1 MSALA
6 KALVAGRHQRLIY
19 LVLLAGIFSVL
30 LVIGYGF
37 VNWQVASLVAQ
48 DQRAEIARTDTIRHS
63 VNKALQLMQRDATSP
78 PCSHAFLAQM
88 QHIAFLADGLN
99 EFLYAPSG
107 YVSCSTSR
115 ASFTERVFLGEEDV
129 PPSGPERISWRIQRN
144 LGPIGLTDAVGTIA
158 QIGDFAVAIPPYGS
172 ENEVGWLSREL
183 VARSGDR
190 VWTIAGTENLYK
202 ELISKKPETWMRRL
216 TTVSS
221 IACDSQGL
229 HCVAS
234 RADLIGWAR
243 SSITILSSTVVLT
256 AMFAWICAFTIVRWL
271 RDYWSFE
278 ARFLRRLD
286 TQSVLVLYQPIVDIS
301 SDEVA
306 CVEALARWVDVDGT
320 VVSPANFIDIV
331 VKAKRTAE
339 FTQMVADRAFA
350 DLNEHPPPCS
360 HPLEVNFNVFACD
373 FDSGRLLK
381 IFAQFL
387 NQPHRFRVAIELIE
401 FHDIDLEKAQA
412 TVEALAAAGVKT
424 YIDDFGTGYS
434 SIERVARLPVDGVKL
449 DRSFAMS
456 PPDSIMGRM
465 LVQVIE
471 MVKTTGR
478 SIIVE
483 GVETLTRLNL
493 LRATGIVGYVQG
505 YVIAPPLEIEALR
518 AFMLRGNAAWKADD
532 VAA

>member
-1 MSALA
+1 
-6 KALVAGRHQRLIY
+6 
-19 LVLLAGIFSVL
+19 
-30 LVIGYGF
+30 
-37 VNWQVASLVAQ
+37 
-48 DQRAEIARTDTIRHS
+48 
-63 VNKALQLMQRDATSP
+63 
-78 PCSHAFLAQM
+78 
-88 QHIAFLADGLN
+88 
-99 EFLYAPSG
+99 
-107 YVSCSTSR
+107 
-115 ASFTERVFLGEEDV
+115 
-129 PPSGPERISWRIQRN
+129 
-144 LGPIGLTDAVGTIA
+144 
-158 QIGDFAVAIPPYGS
+158 
-172 ENEVGWLSREL
+172 
-183 VARSGDR
+183 
-190 VWTIAGTENLYK
+190 
-202 ELISKKPETWMRRL
+202 
-216 TTVSS
+216 
-221 IACDSQGL
+221 
-229 HCVAS
+229 
-234 RADLIGWAR
+234 
-243 SSITILSSTVVLT
+243 
-256 AMFAWICAFTIVRWL
+256 MFAWICAFTIVRWL
-271 RDYWSFE
+271 REYWSFE

-286 TQSVLVLYQPIVDIS
+286 TQSVLVLYQPIVDIN
-301 SDEVA
+301 SDQVA

-320 VVSPANFIDIV
+320 VVSPVNFIDIV
-331 VKAKRTAE
+331 AKANRTAE

-350 DLNEHPPPCS
+350 DLNEHPPCA
-360 HPLEVNFNVFACD
+360 HPLEINFNVFACD
-373 FDSGRLLK
+373 FDSGLLLK
-381 IFAQFL
+381 IFAKFL

-483 GVETLTRLNL
+483 GVESLTRLNL

>member
-6 KALVAGRHQRLIY
+6 KALVAGRHQRLICF
-19 LVLLAGIFSVL
+19 LLLADIFAVL

-48 DQRAEIARTDTIRHS
+48 DQRAELARTDSIRQNVARS
-63 VNKALQLMQRDATSP
+63 LQLLQRDATAL
-78 PCSHAFLAQM
+78 PCTRAFLAQM

-99 EFLYAPSG
+99 EFLYAPGG
-107 YVSCSTSR
+107 YASCSTSR
-115 ASFTERVFLGEEDV
+115 ASFPGSVFLGEEDI
-129 PPSGPERISWRIQRN
+129 PAGGPEKISWRLQRN

-183 VARSGDR
+183 IARSGDGL
-190 VWTIAGTENLYK
+190 WTIAGMEGLYK
-202 ELISKKPETWMRRL
+202 ELISNKPDTWVRRL

-221 IACDSQGL
+221 TACDAYGV

-286 TQSVLVLYQPIVDIS
+286 TSSVLVLYQPIVDIK
-301 SDEVA
+301 SDQVA

-331 VKAKRTAE
+331 VKANRTAE

-350 DLNEHPPPCS
+350 DLNEHPPCS
-360 HPLEVNFNVFACD
+360 HPLEINFNVFACD

-381 IFAQFL
+381 IFAKFL
-387 NQPHRFRVAIELIE
+387 DQPHRFRVAIELIE

-412 TVEALAAAGVKT
+412 TVESLAAAGVKT

-483 GVETLTRLNL
+483 GVESLTRLNL

>member
-6 KALVAGRHQRLIY
+6 KALVAGRHQRLMC
-19 LVLLAGIFSVL
+19 LVLLADIFAVL

-48 DQRAEIARTDTIRHS
+48 DQQAEIARTDTIRHH
-63 VNKALQLMQRDATSP
+63 VARALQLLQRDARAL

-107 YVSCSTSR
+107 YASCSTSR
-115 ASFTERVFLGEEDV
+115 ASFTQPVFLGEEDI
-129 PPSGPERISWRIQRN
+129 PPGGPEKISWRLQRN

-183 VARSGDR
+183 VARSGDQ

-202 ELISKKPETWMRRL
+202 ELINQKPETWFQRL

-221 IACDSQGL
+221 TACDAHGV

-286 TQSVLVLYQPIVDIS
+286 TQSVLVLYQPIVDIN
-301 SDEVA
+301 SDEIA

-331 VKAKRTAE
+331 AKANRTAE

-350 DLNEHPPPCS
+350 DLNEHPPCA

-381 IFAQFL
+381 IFAKFL

-434 SIERVARLPVDGVKL
+434 SLGYLHRLPISELKL
-449 DRSFAMS
+449 DRSFVAELHAGAAAQALTDAVMN
-456 PPDSIMGRM
+456 I
-465 LVQVIE
+465 
-471 MVKTTGR
+471 GR
-478 SIIVE
+478 SLELMVVAE
-483 GVETLTRLNL
+483 GVEDEAQLEL
-493 LRATGIVGYVQG
+493 LSQQG
-505 YVIAPPLEIEALR
+505 YPVAQGYLFSRPLPAAALEEWLVR
-518 AFMLRGNAAWKADD
+518 RGRGF
-532 VAA
+532 

>member
-6 KALVAGRHQRLIY
+6 KALVAGRHQRLICF
-19 LVLLAGIFSVL
+19 LLLAGIFTVL
-30 LVIGYGF
+30 LAIGYGF

-48 DQRAEIARTDTIRHS
+48 DQRAELARTDGIRH
-63 VNKALQLMQRDATSP
+63 NAAKALQVLQRDATAL
-78 PCSHAFLAQM
+78 PCSGAFLAQM

-99 EFLYAPSG
+99 EFLYAPGG
-107 YVSCSTSR
+107 YASCSTSR
-115 ASFTERVFLGEEDV
+115 ASFPGSVSLGPEDIA
-129 PPSGPERISWRIQRN
+129 PSGPEKISWRLQRN

-172 ENEVGWLSREL
+172 NGNKARWLSKEL
-183 VARSGDR
+183 IARSGDQ
-190 VWTIAGTENLYK
+190 VWTIAGRDGLYK
-202 ELISKKPETWMRRL
+202 ELTDKKPEKWKRRL

-221 IACDSQGL
+221 TACDAHGV

-234 RADLIGWAR
+234 RANLIGWAR

-271 RDYWSFE
+271 REYWSFE

-286 TQSVLVLYQPIVDIS
+286 TQSVLVLYQPIVDIN
-301 SDEVA
+301 SDQVA

-320 VVSPANFIDIV
+320 VVSPVNFIDIV
-331 VKAKRTAE
+331 AKANRTAE

-350 DLNEHPPPCS
+350 DLNEHPPCA
-360 HPLEVNFNVFACD
+360 HPLEINFNVFACD
-373 FDSGRLLK
+373 FDSGLLLK
-381 IFAQFL
+381 IFAKFL

-483 GVETLTRLNL
+483 GVESLTRLNL